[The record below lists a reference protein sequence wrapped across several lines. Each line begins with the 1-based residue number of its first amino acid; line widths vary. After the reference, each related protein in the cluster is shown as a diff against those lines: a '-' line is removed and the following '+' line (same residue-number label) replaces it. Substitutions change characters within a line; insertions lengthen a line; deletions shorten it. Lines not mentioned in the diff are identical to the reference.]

1 MSENTIVFQKEF
13 SAGWAFGR
21 NGWSTKILNEPTE
34 KRNGAFGSSSYSIDG
49 IVAFSTMPLFV
60 SSVIGILFC
69 VISFIAII
77 VIIVRQLI
85 WGGSAYGWPSM
96 VCIILMLSG
105 LQLFA
110 IGILGQYL
118 AKTYLEVKKRPIYIV
133 NETESDN
140 PEASLEKSCGG
151 SAEND
156 TGAPEEG

>member
-1 MSENTIVFQKEF
+1 MGQANRNSPA
-13 SAGWAFGR
+13 AGRQEGETK
-21 NGWSTKILNEPTE
+21 WSFWKLL
-34 KRNGAFGSSSYSIDG
+34 AYSIDG

-105 LQLFA
+105 IQLFA